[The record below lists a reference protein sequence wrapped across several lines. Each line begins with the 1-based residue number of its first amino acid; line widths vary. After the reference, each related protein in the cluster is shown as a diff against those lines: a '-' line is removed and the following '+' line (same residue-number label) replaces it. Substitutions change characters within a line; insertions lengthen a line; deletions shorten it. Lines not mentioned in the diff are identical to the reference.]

1 MNTVKRR
8 FVVSLITIIALV
20 FTMIPTIGI
29 QRAEAASAGSSVVQ
43 HITAT
48 TQFPIKKI
56 EYAYNGDNTFN
67 MKLTLDFTVYQGT
80 TMDLEQLN
88 DSEIYISSSD
98 RSIAAMNV
106 NLDTSDDEMTIDLVK
121 QGAKTVKAGESYYIK
136 IYLFHSAQD
145 AAYAGYDDFENE
157 YFTAPTVADV
167 TISNHVQRVVDI
179 TAPTVADVT
188 DPDVTKDIF
197 QSVERY
203 TLKEALSDTKEEYE
217 DIYVEFKAQVKSGT
231 GNYLYA
237 FNKNDNGLYGVSSAT
252 NSDTV
257 SALIYRNLSSNP
269 IDFTGK
275 KSNWVLI
282 AAPDKDT
289 AKAKI
294 GSIVSN
300 GNGKNLSLPAAATIK
315 GRVPTEYRVTQTSSR
330 YDQMKVTVDV
340 SDNPFNTVDTIEVYN
355 YNKGVGEGSL
365 YKTLTP
371 SESGANRSASFTVT
385 GLLPATTKY
394 YSVHLIRD
402 MNGMQ
407 YAYADGRYHAPKS
420 ASFAKAS
427 LSSVKLKPKKAKI
440 VVKVPSTQAASGLT
454 TMYVYKGSKKIKT
467 LQSNGKT
474 TLSFTYNSKKASSSK
489 YKVVSVCK
497 KKTSIKTTSST
508 QVPASNTYTQRTKLP
523 SNLNDI
529 TPYATA
535 RFVPCSVNYYNG
547 KVKVTGYLV
556 NNRIFKLKKGKVKVT
571 VKNGSTKIGS
581 KTVTYKKIKSSS
593 KKKVTITFKTKKYP
607 DFKNVTTTI
616 SHKTYSCKW

>member
-1 MNTVKRR
+1 MNTVQRR

-48 TQFPIKKI
+48 PQFPIKKI

-80 TMDLEQLN
+80 TMDLEQVHE
-88 DSEIYISSSD
+88 SEIFIHGDNNRTIVSHN
-98 RSIAAMNV
+98 IKV
-106 NLDTSDDEMTIDLVK
+106 DTSNDEMTIDL
-121 QGAKTVKAGESYYIK
+121 AKFSGVKAVNAGETFTILLE
-136 IYLFHSAQD
+136 LFYSAQGPT
-145 AAYAGYDDFENE
+145 YAGYGKFKTQS
-157 YFTAPTVADV
+157 F
-167 TISNHVQRVVDI
+167 

-197 QSVERY
+197 QSVKGY
-203 TLKEALSDTKEEYE
+203 TFKEGLSDTSEEYV
-217 DIYVEFKAQVKSGT
+217 DVFAEFKAQVKSEA

-237 FNKNDNGLYGVSSAT
+237 FKGNDLYGISSTT
-252 NSDTV
+252 NADTV
-257 SALIYRNLSSNP
+257 SALVYRTLSSNR
-269 IDFTGK
+269 IDITG
-275 KSNWVLI
+275 KSNWILI

-289 AKAKI
+289 AKSKI
-294 GSIVSN
+294 SSVTSN
-300 GNGKNLSLPAAATIK
+300 GNGQNITIPSYEKIKNKMPMN
-315 GRVPTEYRVTQTSSR
+315 YRVTQASSR

-340 SDNPFNTVDTIEVYN
+340 SDNPSNTVEAIEVYN

-371 SESGANRSASFTVT
+371 SENGTIRSASFTVT

-394 YSVHLIRD
+394 YSVHLLRTVD
-402 MNGMQ
+402 GKQ
-407 YAYADGRYHAPKS
+407 YSYVDGRWHAPKS

-454 TMYVYKGSKKIKT
+454 TMYVYKGNTKIKT
-467 LQSNGKT
+467 LESNGKT
-474 TLSFTYNSKKASSSK
+474 TLSFTYNAKKASSSK

-497 KKTSIKTTSST
+497 KKTSIKTTSNT
-508 QVPASNTYTQRTKLP
+508 QVPASNTYTQIKKLP
-523 SNLNDI
+523 SNLNNI

-547 KVKVTGYLV
+547 KVKVTGYIV
-556 NNRIFKLKKGKVKVT
+556 NNRIFKLKKAKVKVT
-571 VKNGSTKIGS
+571 VKNSGTTIGS
-581 KTVTYKKIKSSS
+581 KTVTYKNIKRSS

-607 DFKNVTTTI
+607 DFRNLPTTI
-616 SHKTYSCKW
+616 NQSTYSCKW

>member
-1 MNTVKRR
+1 MNTVQRR

-145 AAYAGYDDFENE
+145 AAYAGYDDFENK
-157 YFTAPTVADV
+157 YF
-167 TISNHVQRVVDI
+167 

-197 QSVERY
+197 QSIERY
-203 TLKEALSDTKEEYE
+203 TLKESLSDTKEEYE
-217 DIYVEFKAQVKSGT
+217 DIFVEFKAQVKSGT

-294 GSIVSN
+294 GSIISN
-300 GNGKNLSLPAAATIK
+300 GNGKNLSLPAASTIK

-454 TMYVYKGSKKIKT
+454 TMYVYKGNTKIKT
-467 LQSNGKT
+467 LESNGKT
-474 TLSFTYNSKKASSSK
+474 TLSFTYNAKKASSSK

-497 KKTSIKTTSST
+497 KKTSIKTTSNT
-508 QVPASNTYTQRTKLP
+508 QVPASNTYTQIKKLP
-523 SNLNDI
+523 SNLNNI

-547 KVKVTGYLV
+547 KVKVTGYIV
-556 NNRIFKLKKGKVKVT
+556 NNRIFKLKKAKVKVT
-571 VKNGSTKIGS
+571 VKNSGTTIGS
-581 KTVTYKKIKSSS
+581 KTVTYKNIKRSS

-607 DFKNVTTTI
+607 DFRNLTTNI
-616 SHKTYSCKW
+616 NQSTYSCKW

>member
-1 MNTVKRR
+1 MNTVQRR

-48 TQFPIKKI
+48 PQFPIKKI

-80 TMDLEQLN
+80 TMDLKQLN
-88 DSEIYISSSD
+88 DSEIYVKSIDSND
-98 RSIAAMNV
+98 RTLTSINV
-106 NLDTSDDEMTIDLVK
+106 DVDTSNDEMTIDLGEK
-121 QGAKTVKAGESYYIK
+121 GAKAVKAGERFFIK
-136 IYLFHSAQD
+136 VTLFHSAQLES
-145 AAYAGYDDFENE
+145 YAGYDDFQAQN
-157 YFTAPTVADV
+157 F
-167 TISNHVQRVVDI
+167 

-197 QSVERY
+197 QSIERY
-203 TLKEALSDTKEEYE
+203 TLKESLSDTKEEYE
-217 DIYVEFKAQVKSGT
+217 DIFVEFKAQVKSGT

-294 GSIVSN
+294 GSIISN

>member
-20 FTMIPTIGI
+20 FTMIPTIGL
-29 QRAEAASAGSSVVQ
+29 QRAEAASAGSSVVKT
-43 HITAT
+43 INAT
-48 TQFPIKKI
+48 PQFPVKKI
-56 EYAYNGDNTFN
+56 EYVYNGDETFN
-67 MKLTLDFTVYQGT
+67 MKITLDFSVYEGT

-167 TISNHVQRVVDI
+167 T
-179 TAPTVADVT
+179 

-217 DIYVEFKAQVKSGT
+217 DIYVEFKARVKSGT

-237 FNKNDNGLYGVSSAT
+237 FNKKDNGLYGVSSTT

-355 YNKGVGEGSL
+355 YNKGVEEVSL

-371 SESGANRSASFTVT
+371 SESGTNRSASFTVT